1 MEQPV
6 IKEGTLA
13 LIDTFAYLFR
23 SYYMSAKNKPLTN
36 DKGFPTGLL
45 TGLVGMVKKF
55 YKDRKNM
62 PFIVFALESQTKTKR
77 AEKLGEYKQ
86 NRKDAPKEMLLQIPI
101 ALEWLQKMGF
111 TCVEVNGF
119 EADDVIASLATLSP
133 YKTRIYSK
141 DKDFNQLLS
150 DKIALF
156 DGKTEF
162 LAKDCV
168 EKYGILPS
176 QFTDYQGIVGDSSDN
191 YKGVKGIGS
200 KNAKELLQQLGS
212 LEKIYENLDLAKNLL
227 SPKMYQALIQDKGS
241 AFLSKELATLERGCI
256 KEFDF
261 LSCAFPSENPLLK
274 IKDELKEYGF
284 ISTLRDL
291 ENSPTPLIL
300 ENTPLLD
307 SMPILENAPILDSV
321 PILENAPI
329 LDSVPASDNAPKK
342 SRMIVLESAAPL
354 NAFLEKLKNPN
365 ARVFMRLVLNKEK
378 KVLALAFL
386 LQDQGYFLPL
396 EEALFSPFSLE
407 FLENAFSQMLQHAQ
421 IVGHDLK
428 PLLSFLK
435 AKYQVPLEN
444 IRIQDTQIL
453 AFLKNP
459 EKVGFDEVLREY
471 LKEELIP
478 HEKIKDF
485 KAKAEKSEQLNT
497 ELNALKR
504 LCEYFET
511 GGLEE
516 GLLTL
521 ARDIETPF
529 VKVLMDMEFQGFKI
543 DAPYFKRL
551 EQEFKDELKVL
562 ERQILDLIGVD
573 FNLNS
578 PKQLGEVLYEKLGL
592 PKNKSHSTDEKNL
605 LKILDKH
612 PSIALILEYRE
623 LNKLFNTY
631 TTPLLRLKDKDDKI
645 HTTFIQT
652 GTATG
657 RLSSHS
663 PNLQNIPVRSPK
675 GLLIRKGFIASSKEY
690 CLLGVDYSQIELRL
704 LAHFSQDKDLM
715 EAFLKGRDIHLETS
729 KALFGGDLAKEK
741 RSIAKSINFGLVY
754 GMGSKK
760 LSETL
765 NIPLNEAKSYIEA
778 YFKRFPS
785 IKDYLNRMK
794 EEILKTSKAFTLLGR
809 YRVFD
814 FTGAN
819 DYVKGNYLR
828 EGVNAIFQGSAS
840 DLLKLGMLKVSERFK
855 NNPSVRLLLQVH
867 DELIFEIEEKNAPE
881 LQQEIQ
887 RILNDEVY
895 PLRVPLET
903 SAFVANRWNELKG

>member
-1 MEQPV
+1 MEEL
-6 IKEGTLA
+6 KEGTLA

-55 YKDRKNM
+55 YKDKKNM

-111 TCVEVNGF
+111 TCVEVSGF

-227 SPKMYQALIQDKGS
+227 SPKMYQALIQDKAS

-261 LSCAFPSENPLLK
+261 SSCAFPSENPLLK

-307 SMPILENAPILDSV
+307 
-321 PILENAPI
+321 
-329 LDSVPASDNAPKK
+329 NAPKK
-342 SRMIVLESAAPL
+342 SCMIVLESAAPL
-354 NAFLEKLKNPN
+354 SAFLEKLKKTN
-365 ARVFMRLVLNKEK
+365 ARIFMRLVLDKEK

-386 LQDQGYFLPL
+386 LEDQGYFLPL
-396 EEALFSPFSLE
+396 EEVLFSPFSLE
-407 FLENAFSQMLQHAQ
+407 FLQNAFFKMLQHAQ
-421 IVGHDLK
+421 IIGHDLK

-435 AKYQVPLEN
+435 AKYQVSLEN

-459 EKVGFDEVLREY
+459 EKVGFDEVLKEY

-485 KAKAEKSEQLNT
+485 KTKSKAGKLEQLDR

-504 LCEYFET
+504 LCEYFEK

-516 GLLTL
+516 NLLSL
-521 ARDIETPF
+521 AREVETPF
-529 VKVLMDMEFQGFKI
+529 VKVLMGMEFQGFKI

-551 EQEFKDELKVL
+551 EQEFKNELHVL
-562 ERQILDLIGVD
+562 ECQILELIGVD

-578 PKQLGEVLYEKLGL
+578 PKQLSEILYEKLEL
-592 PKNKSHSTDEKNL
+592 PKNKSRSTDEKSL

-729 KALFGGDLAKEK
+729 RALFGEDLAKEK

-819 DYVKGNYLR
+819 DYIKGNYLR

-903 SAFVANRWNELKG
+903 SAFIAKRWNELKG

>member
-1 MEQPV
+1 MMEQPV

-36 DKGFPTGLL
+36 VKGFPTGLL

-111 TCVEVNGF
+111 VCVEISGF

-162 LAKDCV
+162 LVKDCV

-200 KNAKELLQQLGS
+200 KNAKELLQRLGS

-227 SPKMYQALIQDKGS
+227 SPKMYQALIQNKES

-261 LSCAFPSENPLLK
+261 SSCAFPSENPLLK

-300 ENTPLLD
+300 DNTPLL
-307 SMPILENAPILDSV
+307 ENA
-321 PILENAPI
+321 
-329 LDSVPASDNAPKK
+329 PASDNAPKK
-342 SRMIVLESAAPL
+342 SCMIVLENTEPL
-354 NAFLEKLKNPN
+354 SAFLEKLKKTN
-365 ARVFMRLVLNKEK
+365 ARIFMRLVLDKEK

-386 LQDQGYFLPL
+386 YEDQGYFLPL

-407 FLENAFSQMLQHAQ
+407 FLQNAFFKMLQHAQ
-421 IVGHDLK
+421 IIGHDLK
-428 PLLSFLK
+428 PLLSFLE
-435 AKYQVPLEN
+435 AKYQVSLEN

-459 EKVGFDEVLREY
+459 EKVGFDEVLKEY

-485 KAKAEKSEQLNT
+485 KTKSKAEKLERLDR

-504 LCEYFET
+504 LCEHFEK

-516 GLLTL
+516 NLLSL
-521 ARDIETPF
+521 AREVETPF

-551 EQEFKDELKVL
+551 EQEFKNELHVL

-578 PKQLGEVLYEKLGL
+578 PKQLGEIWYEKLKL
-592 PKNKSHSTDEKNL
+592 PKNKSHSTDEKSL

-765 NIPLNEAKSYIEA
+765 NIPLNEAKSYTEA

-814 FTGAN
+814 FNGVN
-819 DYVKGNYLR
+819 DYIKGNYLR

-867 DELIFEIEEKNAPE
+867 DELIFEIEEKNALE

>member
-119 EADDVIASLATLSP
+119 EADDVIATLATLSP

-191 YKGVKGIGS
+191 YKGIKGIGS

-291 ENSPTPLIL
+291 ENSPLIA
-300 ENTPLLD
+300 
-307 SMPILENAPILDSV
+307 ENAPILD
-321 PILENAPI
+321 NA
-329 LDSVPASDNAPKK
+329 SASDNAPKK
-342 SRMIVLESAAPL
+342 SRLIVLENTAPL
-354 NAFLEKLKNPN
+354 SAFLEKLKNSK
-365 ARVFMRLVLNKEK
+365 ARIFARLVLNKEK

-386 LQDQGYFLPL
+386 YEDQGYFLPL

-407 FLENAFSQMLQHAQ
+407 FLQNAFSQILQHAC
-421 IVGHDLK
+421 IIGHDLK

-435 AKYQVPLEN
+435 AKYQVSLEN
-444 IRIQDTQIL
+444 IHIQDTQIL

-459 EKVGFDEVLREY
+459 EKVGFDEVLKVY
-471 LKEELIP
+471 LKEDLIP

-485 KAKAEKSEQLNT
+485 KAKAEKLELLSM

-504 LCEYFET
+504 LCEYFEK

-529 VKVLMDMEFQGFKI
+529 MKVLMGMEFQGFKI

-551 EQEFKDELKVL
+551 EQEFKNELHVL
-562 ERQILDLIGVD
+562 ERQILDLIGMD

-612 PSIALILEYRE
+612 PSIPLILEYRE

-765 NIPLNEAKSYIEA
+765 NIPLSEAKSYIEA

-785 IKDYLNRMK
+785 IKDYLNGMR

-814 FTGAN
+814 FNGVN

-903 SAFVANRWNELKG
+903 SAFIAKRWNELKG

>member
-1 MEQPV
+1 MEEPV

-23 SYYMSAKNKPLTN
+23 SYYMGAKNKPLTN
-36 DKGFPTGLL
+36 VKGFPTGLL

-111 TCVEVNGF
+111 VCVEVSGF

-168 EKYGILPS
+168 EKYGIFPS

-200 KNAKELLQQLGS
+200 KNAKGLLQRLGS
-212 LEKIYENLDLAKNLL
+212 LEKIYENLDLVKNLL
-227 SPKMYQALIQDKGS
+227 SPKMYQALIQDKES
-241 AFLSKELATLERGCI
+241 AFLSKELATLERECI

-300 ENTPLLD
+300 DNAPLLENT
-307 SMPILENAPILDSV
+307 
-321 PILENAPI
+321 
-329 LDSVPASDNAPKK
+329 PASDNAPKK
-342 SRMIVLESAAPL
+342 SRMIVLENLAPL
-354 NAFLEKLKNPN
+354 SMFLEKLKNSN
-365 ARVFMRLVLNKEK
+365 ARIFMRLVLDKEK

-386 LQDQGYFLPL
+386 YENQGYFLPL

-407 FLENAFSQMLQHAQ
+407 FLQNAFFKMLQHAQ
-421 IVGHDLK
+421 IIGHDLK

-459 EKVGFDEVLREY
+459 EKVGFDEVLKQY
-471 LKEELIP
+471 LKEEWIP

-485 KAKAEKSEQLNT
+485 KTKSKMEKLEQLDR

-504 LCEYFET
+504 LCEYFEK

-516 GLLTL
+516 GLLAL
-521 ARDIETPF
+521 AREVETPF
-529 VKVLMDMEFQGFKI
+529 MKVLMGMEFQGFKI
-543 DAPYFKRL
+543 DAPYFKHL
-551 EQEFKDELKVL
+551 EQEFKNELHVL
-562 ERQILDLIGVD
+562 ERQILELIGAD

-578 PKQLGEVLYEKLGL
+578 PKQLSEILYEKLEL
-592 PKNKSHSTDEKNL
+592 PQNKSHSTDEKSL

-715 EAFLKGRDIHLETS
+715 DAFLKGRDIHLETS
-729 KALFGGDLAKEK
+729 KALFGEDLAKEK

-765 NIPLNEAKSYIEA
+765 NIPLNEAKSYTEA
-778 YFKRFPS
+778 YFRRFPS

-814 FTGAN
+814 FAGAN
-819 DYVKGNYLR
+819 DYIKGNYLR

-895 PLRVPLET
+895 SLRVPLET
-903 SAFVANRWNELKG
+903 SAFMAKRWNELKG

>member
-111 TCVEVNGF
+111 TCVEISGF
-119 EADDVIASLATLSP
+119 EADDVIATLATLSP

-200 KNAKELLQQLGS
+200 KNAKELLQRLGS

-227 SPKMYQALIQDKGS
+227 SPKMYQALIQDKAS

-256 KEFDF
+256 QEFDF

-291 ENSPTPLIL
+291 ENSPAPLIL
-300 ENTPLLD
+300 DNAPLLD
-307 SMPILENAPILDSV
+307 NT
-321 PILENAPI
+321 
-329 LDSVPASDNAPKK
+329 PASDSTPKK
-342 SRMIVLESAAPL
+342 SRMIVLENPESL
-354 NAFLEKLKNPN
+354 SAFLEKLEKTN
-365 ARVFMRLVLNKEK
+365 ARIFARLVLNKEK

-386 LQDQGYFLPL
+386 YEDQGYFLPL

-407 FLENAFSQMLQHAQ
+407 FLQNAFSQMLQHAQ
-421 IVGHDLK
+421 IIGHDLK

-435 AKYQVPLEN
+435 AKYQVSLEN

-459 EKVGFDEVLREY
+459 EKVGFDEVLKEY
-471 LKEELIP
+471 LKEDLIP

-485 KAKAEKSEQLNT
+485 KIKSKAEKLEQLDR
-497 ELNALKR
+497 ELHALKR
-504 LCEYFET
+504 LCEYFEK

-516 GLLTL
+516 GLLAL
-521 ARDIETPF
+521 AREVETPF
-529 VKVLMDMEFQGFKI
+529 MKVLMGMEFQGFKI

-551 EQEFKDELKVL
+551 EQEFKNELHVL
-562 ERQILDLIGVD
+562 ECQILELIGVD

-578 PKQLGEVLYEKLGL
+578 PKQLSEILYEKLEL
-592 PKNKSHSTDEKNL
+592 PKNKSHSTDEKSL

-715 EAFLKGRDIHLETS
+715 DAFLKGRDIHLETS

-765 NIPLNEAKSYIEA
+765 NISLNEAKSYIEA

-785 IKDYLNRMK
+785 IKDYLNGMK

-867 DELIFEIEEKNAPE
+867 DELIFEIEEKNALE

-903 SAFVANRWNELKG
+903 SAFMAKRWNELKR

>member
-55 YKDRKNM
+55 YKDKKNM

-111 TCVEVNGF
+111 ACVEVSGF

-200 KNAKELLQQLGS
+200 KNAKELLQRLGS

-227 SPKMYQALIQDKGS
+227 SPKMYQALIQDKES

-261 LSCAFPSENPLLK
+261 SSCTFPSENPLLK

-300 ENTPLLD
+300 DNTPAL
-307 SMPILENAPILDSV
+307 
-321 PILENAPI
+321 
-329 LDSVPASDNAPKK
+329 DNAPKK
-342 SRMIVLESAAPL
+342 SRLIVLENTEPL
-354 NAFLEKLKNPN
+354 SAFLEKLEKTN
-365 ARVFMRLVLNKEK
+365 ARIFMRLVLDKEK

-386 LQDQGYFLPL
+386 YEDQGYFLPL

-407 FLENAFSQMLQHAQ
+407 FLQNAFFKMLQHAQ
-421 IVGHDLK
+421 IIGHDLK

-435 AKYQVPLEN
+435 AKYQVSLEN

-459 EKVGFDEVLREY
+459 EKVGFDEVLKEY
-471 LKEELIP
+471 LKEEWIP

-485 KAKAEKSEQLNT
+485 KTKSKAGKLEQLDM

-504 LCEYFET
+504 LCEYFEK

-516 GLLTL
+516 GLLAL
-521 ARDIETPF
+521 AREVETPF
-529 VKVLMDMEFQGFKI
+529 VKVLMGMEFQGFKI
-543 DAPYFKRL
+543 DAPYFKHL
-551 EQEFKDELKVL
+551 EQEFKNELHVL
-562 ERQILDLIGVD
+562 ECQILELIGAN

-578 PKQLGEVLYEKLGL
+578 PKQLSEILYEKLEL
-592 PKNKSHSTDEKNL
+592 PKNKSRSTDEKSL

-675 GLLIRKGFIASSKEY
+675 GLLIRKGFISSSKEY

-729 KALFGGDLAKEK
+729 KALFGEDLAKEK

-819 DYVKGNYLR
+819 DYIKGNYLR

-867 DELIFEIEEKNAPE
+867 DELIFEIEEKNALE

-903 SAFVANRWNELKG
+903 SAFIAKRWSELKG

>member
-36 DKGFPTGLL
+36 VKGFPTGLL

-111 TCVEVNGF
+111 ICVEVNGF

-191 YKGVKGIGS
+191 YKGIKGIGS
-200 KNAKELLQQLGS
+200 KNAKELLQRLGS

-241 AFLSKELATLERGCI
+241 AFLSKELATLERECI

-261 LSCAFPSENPLLK
+261 SSCAFPSENPLLK

-291 ENSPTPLIL
+291 ENSPTPLIVD
-300 ENTPLLD
+300 NA
-307 SMPILENAPILDSV
+307 PILENAPASDSM
-321 PILENAPI
+321 
-329 LDSVPASDNAPKK
+329 PALDNAPKK
-342 SRMIVLESAAPL
+342 SRLIVLESVAPL
-354 NAFLEKLKNPN
+354 SMFLEKLKNPN
-365 ARVFMRLVLNKEK
+365 ARVFMHLVLDKDK

-396 EEALFSPFSLE
+396 EEALFSPFSVE
-407 FLENAFSQMLQHAQ
+407 FLQNAFSQMLQHAQ

-435 AKYQVPLEN
+435 AKYQVSLEN

-485 KAKAEKSEQLNT
+485 KTTSKAEKLEQLSL

-504 LCEYFET
+504 LCEYFEK

-516 GLLTL
+516 NLLAL
-521 ARDIETPF
+521 AREIETPF
-529 VKVLMDMEFQGFKI
+529 MKVLMGMEFQGFKI

-562 ERQILDLIGVD
+562 ERQILDSIGVD

-578 PKQLGEVLYEKLGL
+578 PKQLSEVLYEKLGL
-592 PKNKSHSTDEKNL
+592 PKNKGYSTDEKNL

-612 PSIALILEYRE
+612 PSIPLILEYRE

-765 NIPLNEAKSYIEA
+765 NISLSEAKSYIEA

-814 FTGAN
+814 FNGVN
-819 DYVKGNYLR
+819 DYIKGNYLR

>member
-1 MEQPV
+1 MEEPV

-111 TCVEVNGF
+111 TCVEVSGF

-200 KNAKELLQQLGS
+200 KNAKELLQRLGS

-227 SPKMYQALIQDKGS
+227 SPKMYQALIQDKES

-291 ENSPTPLIL
+291 ENSPKPLIL
-300 ENTPLLD
+300 ENAPLLDNTPLL
-307 SMPILENAPILDSV
+307 
-321 PILENAPI
+321 
-329 LDSVPASDNAPKK
+329 DNAPKK
-342 SRMIVLESAAPL
+342 SRMIILENTESL
-354 NAFLEKLKNPN
+354 SAFLERLKKTN
-365 ARVFMRLVLNKEK
+365 ARIFMRLVLDKEK

-386 LQDQGYFLPL
+386 LEDQGYFLPL

-407 FLENAFSQMLQHAQ
+407 FLQNAFFKMLQHAQ
-421 IVGHDLK
+421 IIGHDLK

-435 AKYQVPLEN
+435 AKYQVSLED

-459 EKVGFDEVLREY
+459 EKVGFDEVLKQY
-471 LKEELIP
+471 LKEEWIP

-485 KAKAEKSEQLNT
+485 KTKSKAGKLEQLDR

-504 LCEYFET
+504 LCEYFEK

-516 GLLTL
+516 GLLAL
-521 ARDIETPF
+521 AREVETPF
-529 VKVLMDMEFQGFKI
+529 MKVLMGMEFQGFKI
-543 DAPYFKRL
+543 DASYFKRL
-551 EQEFKDELKVL
+551 EQEFKNELHVL
-562 ERQILDLIGVD
+562 ERQILELIGVD

-578 PKQLGEVLYEKLGL
+578 PKQLSEILYEKLEL
-592 PKNKSHSTDEKNL
+592 PKNKSHSTDEKSL

-715 EAFLKGRDIHLETS
+715 DAFLKGRDIHLETS
-729 KALFGGDLAKEK
+729 KALFGEDLAKEK

-819 DYVKGNYLR
+819 DYIKGNYLR

-867 DELIFEIEEKNAPE
+867 DELIFEIEEKNALE

-903 SAFVANRWNELKG
+903 SAFMAKRWNELKG

>member
-1 MEQPV
+1 MEEL
-6 IKEGTLA
+6 KEGTLA

-200 KNAKELLQQLGS
+200 KNAKELLQRLGS

-227 SPKMYQALIQDKGS
+227 SPKMYQALIQDKES

-291 ENSPTPLIL
+291 ENSPLIA
-300 ENTPLLD
+300 
-307 SMPILENAPILDSV
+307 ENAPTLDST
-321 PILENAPI
+321 
-329 LDSVPASDNAPKK
+329 PALDNAPKK
-342 SRMIVLESAAPL
+342 SRLIVLENPAPL
-354 NAFLEKLKNPN
+354 SAFLEKLEKTK
-365 ARVFMRLVLNKEK
+365 ARIFMRLVLDKEK

-386 LQDQGYFLPL
+386 LQEQGYFLPL

-407 FLENAFSQMLQHAQ
+407 FLQNAFSQMLQHAQ
-421 IVGHDLK
+421 IIGHDLK

-435 AKYQVPLEN
+435 SKYQVPLEN

-459 EKVGFDEVLREY
+459 EKVGFDEALKEY
-471 LKEELIP
+471 LKEDLIP

-485 KAKAEKSEQLNT
+485 KTKSKAEKLEQLDR
-497 ELNALKR
+497 ELHALKR
-504 LCEYFET
+504 LCEYFEK

-529 VKVLMDMEFQGFKI
+529 MKVLMGMEFQGFKI

-578 PKQLGEVLYEKLGL
+578 PKQLSEVLYEKLEL
-592 PKNKSHSTDEKNL
+592 PKNKSHSTDEKSL

-612 PSIALILEYRE
+612 PSIPLILEYRE

-729 KALFGGDLAKEK
+729 RALFGGDLAKEK

-819 DYVKGNYLR
+819 DYIKGNYLR

-867 DELIFEIEEKNAPE
+867 DELIFEIEEKNALE

-903 SAFVANRWNELKG
+903 SAFMAKRWNELKD

>member
-200 KNAKELLQQLGS
+200 KNAKELLQRLGS

-227 SPKMYQALIQDKGS
+227 SPKMYQALIHDKES

-300 ENTPLLD
+300 D
-307 SMPILENAPILDSV
+307 NAPTSDSV
-321 PILENAPI
+321 PVL
-329 LDSVPASDNAPKK
+329 DNAPKK
-342 SRMIVLESAAPL
+342 SRMIVLENTELLSM
-354 NAFLEKLKNPN
+354 FLEKLKNPN
-365 ARVFMRLVLNKEK
+365 ARVFARLVLDKEK

-407 FLENAFSQMLQHAQ
+407 FLQNAFSQMLQHAQ

-459 EKVGFDEVLREY
+459 ERVGFDEVLKEY
-471 LKEELIP
+471 LKEDLIP

-485 KAKAEKSEQLNT
+485 KTKAEKLELLSM

-504 LCEYFET
+504 LCEYFEK

-516 GLLTL
+516 NLLAL

-529 VKVLMDMEFQGFKI
+529 MKVLMGMEFQGFKI

-551 EQEFKDELKVL
+551 EQEFKNELHVL

-578 PKQLGEVLYEKLGL
+578 PKQLGEVLYERLEL
-592 PKNKSHSTDEKNL
+592 PKNKSHSTDEKSL

-612 PSIALILEYRE
+612 PSIPLILEYRE

-729 KALFGGDLAKEK
+729 KALFGEDLAKEK

-785 IKDYLNRMK
+785 IKDYLNCTK

-814 FTGAN
+814 FNGVN
-819 DYVKGNYLR
+819 DYIKGNYLR

-887 RILNDEVY
+887 RILNNEVY
-895 PLRVPLET
+895 ALRVPLET

>member
-1 MEQPV
+1 MEEL
-6 IKEGTLA
+6 KEGTLA

-111 TCVEVNGF
+111 VCVEVNGF

-200 KNAKELLQQLGS
+200 KNAKELLQRLGS
-212 LEKIYENLDLAKNLL
+212 LENIYENLDLAKNLL
-227 SPKMYQALIQDKGS
+227 SPKMYQALIQDKAS

-261 LSCAFPSENPLLK
+261 SSCAFPSENPLLK

-291 ENSPTPLIL
+291 ENSPLIL
-300 ENTPLLD
+300 DNTPLL
-307 SMPILENAPILDSV
+307 ENA
-321 PILENAPI
+321 
-329 LDSVPASDNAPKK
+329 PASDNAPKK
-342 SRMIVLESAAPL
+342 SRMIVLENIVLLS
-354 NAFLEKLKNPN
+354 AFLEKLKKTN
-365 ARVFMRLVLNKEK
+365 ARIFMRLVLDKEK

-386 LQDQGYFLPL
+386 YEDQGYFLPL

-407 FLENAFSQMLQHAQ
+407 FLQNAFFKMLQHAQ

-435 AKYQVPLEN
+435 AKYQVSLEN

-459 EKVGFDEVLREY
+459 EKVGFDEVLKQY
-471 LKEELIP
+471 LKEEWIP

-485 KAKAEKSEQLNT
+485 KTKAEKLELLSV

-504 LCEYFET
+504 LCEYFEK

-516 GLLTL
+516 GLLAL
-521 ARDIETPF
+521 AREVETPF
-529 VKVLMDMEFQGFKI
+529 MKVLMGMEFQGFKI

-551 EQEFKDELKVL
+551 EQEFKNELHVL
-562 ERQILDLIGVD
+562 ERQILELIGAD

-578 PKQLGEVLYEKLGL
+578 PKQLGEILYERLEL
-592 PKNKSHSTDEKNL
+592 PKNKSHSTDEKSL

-819 DYVKGNYLR
+819 DYIKGNYLR

-867 DELIFEIEEKNAPE
+867 DELIFEIEEKNALE

-903 SAFVANRWNELKG
+903 SAFVAKRWNELKD

>member
-55 YKDRKNM
+55 YKDKKNM

-86 NRKDAPKEMLLQIPI
+86 NRKEAPKEMLLQIPI

-111 TCVEVNGF
+111 TCVEISGF

-200 KNAKELLQQLGS
+200 KNAKELLQRLGS

-227 SPKMYQALIQDKGS
+227 SPKMYQALIHDKGS
-241 AFLSKELATLERGCI
+241 AFLSKELATLERECI

-300 ENTPLLD
+300 DNAPVLD
-307 SMPILENAPILDSV
+307 SMPILDNTPTL
-321 PILENAPI
+321 
-329 LDSVPASDNAPKK
+329 DNAPKK
-342 SRMIVLESAAPL
+342 SRMIVLENTAPL
-354 NAFLEKLKNPN
+354 SAFLEKLKNPN
-365 ARVFMRLVLNKEK
+365 ARVFVRLVLDKEK

-407 FLENAFSQMLQHAQ
+407 FLENAFSQMLQHAC
-421 IVGHDLK
+421 IIGHDLK

-435 AKYQVPLEN
+435 AKYQVSLEN
-444 IRIQDTQIL
+444 IHIQDTQIL

-459 EKVGFDEVLREY
+459 EKVGFDEVLKEY

-485 KAKAEKSEQLNT
+485 KTKAEKLELLSV

-504 LCEYFET
+504 LCEYFEK

-516 GLLTL
+516 NLLAL
-521 ARDIETPF
+521 AREVETPF
-529 VKVLMDMEFQGFKI
+529 MKVLMDMEFQGFKI

-551 EQEFKDELKVL
+551 EQEFKNELNVL

-578 PKQLGEVLYEKLGL
+578 PKQLSEILYEKLGL

-612 PSIALILEYRE
+612 PSIPLILEYRE

-729 KALFGGDLAKEK
+729 RALFGEDLAKEK

-765 NIPLNEAKSYIEA
+765 NISLNEAKSYIEA

-785 IKDYLNRMK
+785 IKDYLNGMR

-814 FTGAN
+814 FNGVN

-903 SAFVANRWNELKG
+903 SAFVAKRWNELKG

>member
-36 DKGFPTGLL
+36 VKGFPTGLL

-55 YKDRKNM
+55 YKDKKNM

-111 TCVEVNGF
+111 TCVEVSGF

-176 QFTDYQGIVGDSSDN
+176 QFMDYQGIVGDSSDN

-200 KNAKELLQQLGS
+200 KNAKELLQRLGS
-212 LEKIYENLDLAKNLL
+212 LEKIYDNLDLAKNLL
-227 SPKMYQALIQDKGS
+227 SPKMYQALIQDKES

-261 LSCAFPSENPLLK
+261 SSCAFPSENPLLK

-300 ENTPLLD
+300 DNTPLL
-307 SMPILENAPILDSV
+307 
-321 PILENAPI
+321 
-329 LDSVPASDNAPKK
+329 DNAPKK
-342 SRMIVLESAAPL
+342 SRLIVLENTEPL
-354 NAFLEKLKNPN
+354 SAFLEKLKKTN
-365 ARVFMRLVLNKEK
+365 ARIFMRLALDKEK

-386 LQDQGYFLPL
+386 LEDQGYFLPL

-407 FLENAFSQMLQHAQ
+407 FLQNAFSQMLQHAC
-421 IVGHDLK
+421 IIGHDLK

-435 AKYQVPLEN
+435 AKYQVSLED

-459 EKVGFDEVLREY
+459 EKVGFDEVLKEY
-471 LKEELIP
+471 LKEDLIP

-485 KAKAEKSEQLNT
+485 KTKAEKLELLSV

-504 LCEYFET
+504 LCEYFEK

-529 VKVLMDMEFQGFKI
+529 MKVLIGMEFQGFKI
-543 DAPYFKRL
+543 DAPYFKQL
-551 EQEFKDELKVL
+551 EQEFKNELHVL

-578 PKQLGEVLYEKLGL
+578 PKQLSEILYEKLEL
-592 PKNKSHSTDEKNL
+592 PQNKSRSTDEKSL

-715 EAFLKGRDIHLETS
+715 DAFLKGRDIHLETS
-729 KALFGGDLAKEK
+729 KALFGEDLAKEK

-819 DYVKGNYLR
+819 DYIKGNYLR

-867 DELIFEIEEKNAPE
+867 DELIFEIEEKNALE

-903 SAFVANRWNELKG
+903 SAFIAKRWNELKG

>member
-1 MEQPV
+1 MEEPV

-55 YKDRKNM
+55 YKDKKNM

-77 AEKLGEYKQ
+77 TEKLGEYKQ

-111 TCVEVNGF
+111 TCVEVSGF

-200 KNAKELLQQLGS
+200 KNAKELLQRLGS

-227 SPKMYQALIQDKGS
+227 SPKMYQALIQDKES

-261 LSCAFPSENPLLK
+261 SSCTFPSENPLLK

-300 ENTPLLD
+300 DNALL
-307 SMPILENAPILDSV
+307 L
-321 PILENAPI
+321 
-329 LDSVPASDNAPKK
+329 DNAPKK
-342 SRMIVLESAAPL
+342 SRLIVLENTESL
-354 NAFLEKLKNPN
+354 SAFLEKLKNSN
-365 ARVFMRLVLNKEK
+365 ARIFMRLVLDKEK

-386 LQDQGYFLPL
+386 LEDQGYFLPL

-407 FLENAFSQMLQHAQ
+407 FLQNAFSQILQHAH
-421 IVGHDLK
+421 IIGHDLK

-435 AKYQVPLEN
+435 AKYQVSLEN

-459 EKVGFDEVLREY
+459 EKVGLDEALKEY
-471 LKEELIP
+471 LKEELVL
-478 HEKIKDF
+478 HETIKDF
-485 KAKAEKSEQLNT
+485 KTKSKAGKLEQLDR

-504 LCEYFET
+504 LCEYFEKE
-511 GGLEE
+511 GLEE
-516 GLLTL
+516 NLLAL
-521 ARDIETPF
+521 AREVETPF
-529 VKVLMDMEFQGFKI
+529 MKVLMGMEFQGFKI

-551 EQEFKDELKVL
+551 EQEFKNELHVL

-578 PKQLGEVLYEKLGL
+578 PKQLSEILYEKLEL
-592 PKNKSHSTDEKNL
+592 PKNKSRSTDEKSL

-715 EAFLKGRDIHLETS
+715 DAFLKGRDIHLETS
-729 KALFGGDLAKEK
+729 KALFGEDLAKEK

-867 DELIFEIEEKNAPE
+867 DELIFEIEEKNALE

>member
-119 EADDVIASLATLSP
+119 EADDVIATLATLSP

-300 ENTPLLD
+300 D
-307 SMPILENAPILDSV
+307 NAPILDSM
-321 PILENAPI
+321 PT
-329 LDSVPASDNAPKK
+329 SDNAPTK
-342 SRMIVLESAAPL
+342 SSMIVLENAAPL
-354 NAFLEKLKNPN
+354 NMFLERLKKTN
-365 ARVFMRLVLNKEK
+365 ARVFMRLVLDKDK

-407 FLENAFSQMLQHAQ
+407 FLQNAFSQILQHAC
-421 IVGHDLK
+421 IIGHDLK

-435 AKYQVPLEN
+435 AKYQVSLEN

-459 EKVGFDEVLREY
+459 EKVGFDEALKEY
-471 LKEELIP
+471 LKEDLIP

-485 KAKAEKSEQLNT
+485 KTTSKAEKLELLSV

-504 LCEYFET
+504 LCEYFEK

-516 GLLTL
+516 NLLSL
-521 ARDIETPF
+521 AREVETPF
-529 VKVLMDMEFQGFKI
+529 VKVLMGMEFQGFKI
-543 DAPYFKRL
+543 DVPYFKRL
-551 EQEFKDELKVL
+551 EQEFKNELNVL

-592 PKNKSHSTDEKNL
+592 PKNKSHSTDEKSL

-612 PSIALILEYRE
+612 PSIPLILEYRE

-814 FTGAN
+814 FNGVN
-819 DYVKGNYLR
+819 DHIKGNYLR

-867 DELIFEIEEKNAPE
+867 DELIFEVEEKNALE

-887 RILNDEVY
+887 RILNNEVY
-895 PLRVPLET
+895 ALRVPLET

>member
-1 MEQPV
+1 MEEL
-6 IKEGTLA
+6 KEGTLA

-36 DKGFPTGLL
+36 VKGFPTGLL

-77 AEKLGEYKQ
+77 AEKLGQYKQ

-111 TCVEVNGF
+111 TCVEVSGF

-200 KNAKELLQQLGS
+200 KNAKELLQRLGS

-227 SPKMYQALIQDKGS
+227 SPKMYQALIQDKKS

-261 LSCAFPSENPLLK
+261 SSCAFPSENPLLK

-291 ENSPTPLIL
+291 ENSPLIL
-300 ENTPLLD
+300 ENTPLL
-307 SMPILENAPILDSV
+307 ENT
-321 PILENAPI
+321 
-329 LDSVPASDNAPKK
+329 PASDNAPKK
-342 SRMIVLESAAPL
+342 SCMIVLENPESL
-354 NAFLEKLKNPN
+354 SAFLEKLKKTN
-365 ARVFMRLVLNKEK
+365 ARIFMRLVLDKEK

-386 LQDQGYFLPL
+386 FKDQGYFLPL

-407 FLENAFSQMLQHAQ
+407 FLQNAFSQILQHAC
-421 IVGHDLK
+421 IIGHDLK

-435 AKYQVPLEN
+435 AKYQVSLEN

-459 EKVGFDEVLREY
+459 EKVGFDEVLKQY

-478 HEKIKDF
+478 HEKVKDF
-485 KAKAEKSEQLNT
+485 KTKAGKLEQLDR

-504 LCEYFET
+504 LCEYFEK

-516 GLLTL
+516 GLLAL
-521 ARDIETPF
+521 AREVETPF
-529 VKVLMDMEFQGFKI
+529 MKVLMGMEFQGFKI

-551 EQEFKDELKVL
+551 EQEFKNELHVL
-562 ERQILDLIGVD
+562 ECQILELIGVD

-578 PKQLGEVLYEKLGL
+578 PKQLSEILYEKLEL
-592 PKNKSHSTDEKNL
+592 PQNKSHSTDEKSL

-715 EAFLKGRDIHLETS
+715 DAFLKGRDIHLETS

-819 DYVKGNYLR
+819 DYIKGNYLR

-867 DELIFEIEEKNAPE
+867 DELIFEIEEKNALE

-903 SAFVANRWNELKG
+903 SAFVAKRWNELKG

>member
-23 SYYMSAKNKPLTN
+23 SYYMSAKTKPLTN

-227 SPKMYQALIQDKGS
+227 SPKMYQALIQDKAS

-256 KEFDF
+256 QEFDF

-291 ENSPTPLIL
+291 ENSPLIV
-300 ENTPLLD
+300 
-307 SMPILENAPILDSV
+307 ENAPILDS
-321 PILENAPI
+321 APA
-329 LDSVPASDNAPKK
+329 LDSTPKK
-342 SRMIVLESAAPL
+342 SRMIVLENTASFSM
-354 NAFLEKLKNPN
+354 FLEKLKNPD
-365 ARVFMRLVLNKEK
+365 ARVFMRLVLDKDK
-378 KVLALAFL
+378 KILALAFL

-407 FLENAFSQMLQHAQ
+407 FLQNAFSQMLQHAC
-421 IVGHDLK
+421 IIGHDLK

-435 AKYQVPLEN
+435 AKYQVSLEN
-444 IRIQDTQIL
+444 IHIQDTQIL

-459 EKVGFDEVLREY
+459 EKVGFDEVLKEY
-471 LKEELIP
+471 LKEDLIP

-485 KAKAEKSEQLNT
+485 KTTSKAEKSELLSM

-504 LCEYFET
+504 LCEYFEK

-521 ARDIETPF
+521 SKEVETPF
-529 VKVLMDMEFQGFKI
+529 VKVLINMEFQGFKI

-551 EQEFKDELKVL
+551 EQEFKNELSVL

-729 KALFGGDLAKEK
+729 KALFGEDLAKEK

-765 NIPLNEAKSYIEA
+765 NIPLSEAKSYIEA

-785 IKDYLNRMK
+785 IKDYLNGMR

-814 FTGAN
+814 FNGVN

-881 LQQEIQ
+881 LQREIQ

-903 SAFVANRWNELKG
+903 SAFIANRWNELKG

>member
-1 MEQPV
+1 MEEPV

-23 SYYMSAKNKPLTN
+23 SYYMGAKNKPLTN
-36 DKGFPTGLL
+36 VKGFPTGLL

-111 TCVEVNGF
+111 ACVEMSGF

-200 KNAKELLQQLGS
+200 KNAKELLQRLGS

-227 SPKMYQALIQDKGS
+227 SPKMYQALIQDKES

-261 LSCAFPSENPLLK
+261 SSCAFPNENPLLK

-291 ENSPTPLIL
+291 ENSPKPLIL
-300 ENTPLLD
+300 DNAPLLD
-307 SMPILENAPILDSV
+307 NV
-321 PILENAPI
+321 PL
-329 LDSVPASDNAPKK
+329 LDNAPKK
-342 SRMIVLESAAPL
+342 SRMIVLENTAPL
-354 NAFLEKLKNPN
+354 SAFLEKLKKTN
-365 ARVFMRLVLNKEK
+365 ARIFMRLVLDKEK

-386 LQDQGYFLPL
+386 YENQGYFLPL

-407 FLENAFSQMLQHAQ
+407 FLQNAFSQMLQHAQ
-421 IVGHDLK
+421 IIGHDLK

-435 AKYQVPLEN
+435 AKYQVSLEN

-459 EKVGFDEVLREY
+459 EKVGFDEVLKEY
-471 LKEELIP
+471 LKEDLIP

-485 KAKAEKSEQLNT
+485 KTKAEKLELLSV

-504 LCEYFET
+504 LCEYFEK

-516 GLLTL
+516 DLLTL

-529 VKVLMDMEFQGFKI
+529 MKVLMGMEFQGFKI
-543 DAPYFKRL
+543 DVPYFKRL
-551 EQEFKDELKVL
+551 EQEFKNELHVL

-578 PKQLGEVLYEKLGL
+578 PKQLGEILYEKLEL

-612 PSIALILEYRE
+612 PSIPLILEYRE

-765 NIPLNEAKSYIEA
+765 NISLNEAKSYIEA

-785 IKDYLNRMK
+785 IKDYLNGMK

-895 PLRVPLET
+895 ALRVPLET

>member
-1 MEQPV
+1 MEEL
-6 IKEGTLA
+6 KEGTLA

-77 AEKLGEYKQ
+77 SEKLGEYKQ

-111 TCVEVNGF
+111 TCVEVSGF

-200 KNAKELLQQLGS
+200 KNAKELLQRLGS

-227 SPKMYQALIQDKGS
+227 SPKMYQALIQDKES

-261 LSCAFPSENPLLK
+261 SSCAFPSENPLLK

-291 ENSPTPLIL
+291 ENSPLILDNAPLL
-300 ENTPLLD
+300 ENTP
-307 SMPILENAPILDSV
+307 
-321 PILENAPI
+321 
-329 LDSVPASDNAPKK
+329 ASDNTPKK
-342 SRMIVLESAAPL
+342 SRLIVLESAAPL
-354 NAFLEKLKNPN
+354 SAFLEKLEKTN
-365 ARVFMRLVLNKEK
+365 ARIFMRLALDKEK

-386 LQDQGYFLPL
+386 YEDQGYFLPL

-407 FLENAFSQMLQHAQ
+407 FLQNAFFKMLQHAQ

-459 EKVGFDEVLREY
+459 EKVGFDEVLKEY
-471 LKEELIP
+471 LKEELVP

-485 KAKAEKSEQLNT
+485 KTKAEKLEQLDR

-504 LCEYFET
+504 LCEYFEK
-511 GGLEE
+511 GELEE
-516 GLLTL
+516 GLLAL
-521 ARDIETPF
+521 AREIETPF
-529 VKVLMDMEFQGFKI
+529 MKVLIGMEFQGFKI

-551 EQEFKDELKVL
+551 EQEFKNELHVL
-562 ERQILDLIGVD
+562 ERQILELIGVD

-578 PKQLGEVLYEKLGL
+578 PKQLSEVLYEKLEL
-592 PKNKSHSTDEKNL
+592 PKNKSHSTDEKSL

-715 EAFLKGRDIHLETS
+715 DAFLKGRDIHLETS
-729 KALFGGDLAKEK
+729 KALFGEDLAKEK

-765 NIPLNEAKSYIEA
+765 NIPLNEAKSYTEA

-814 FTGAN
+814 FTGVN

-867 DELIFEIEEKNAPE
+867 DELIFEIEEKNALE

>member
-1 MEQPV
+1 MEEPV

-36 DKGFPTGLL
+36 NKGFPTGLL

-55 YKDRKNM
+55 YKDKKNM

-111 TCVEVNGF
+111 TCVEVSGF

-150 DKIALF
+150 DKIVLF

-200 KNAKELLQQLGS
+200 KNAKELLQRLGS

-227 SPKMYQALIQDKGS
+227 SPKMYQALIQDKES

-261 LSCAFPSENPLLK
+261 SSCAFPSENPLLK

-300 ENTPLLD
+300 DNTPLL
-307 SMPILENAPILDSV
+307 ENT
-321 PILENAPI
+321 
-329 LDSVPASDNAPKK
+329 PASENAPKK
-342 SRMIVLESAAPL
+342 SCMIVLENTAPL
-354 NAFLEKLKNPN
+354 SAFLEKIKNSN
-365 ARVFMRLVLNKEK
+365 ARIFARLALDKEK

-386 LQDQGYFLPL
+386 YEDQGYFLPL

-407 FLENAFSQMLQHAQ
+407 FLQNAFSQILQHAC
-421 IVGHDLK
+421 IIGHDLK
-428 PLLSFLK
+428 PLLSFLR
-435 AKYQVPLEN
+435 AKYQVSLEN

-459 EKVGFDEVLREY
+459 EKVGFDEVLKQY
-471 LKEELIP
+471 LKEELIL

-485 KAKAEKSEQLNT
+485 KTKSKAEKSEQLSL

-504 LCEYFET
+504 LCEYFEK

-516 GLLTL
+516 GLLAL
-521 ARDIETPF
+521 AREVETPF
-529 VKVLMDMEFQGFKI
+529 MKVLMGMEFQGFKI

-551 EQEFKDELKVL
+551 EQEFKNELHVL
-562 ERQILDLIGVD
+562 ECQILDLIGVD

-578 PKQLGEVLYEKLGL
+578 PKQLSEILYEKLEL
-592 PKNKSHSTDEKNL
+592 PKNKSHSTDEKSL

-675 GLLIRKGFIASSKEY
+675 GLLIRKGFISSSKEY

-715 EAFLKGRDIHLETS
+715 DAFLKGRDIHLETS
-729 KALFGGDLAKEK
+729 KALFGEDLAKEK

-867 DELIFEIEEKNAPE
+867 DELIFEIEEKNALE

-903 SAFVANRWNELKG
+903 SAFMAKRWNELKG

>member
-23 SYYMSAKNKPLTN
+23 SYYMSAKTKPLTN

-111 TCVEVNGF
+111 TCVEISGF
-119 EADDVIASLATLSP
+119 EADDVIATLATLSP

-227 SPKMYQALIQDKGS
+227 SPKMYQALIQDKES
-241 AFLSKELATLERGCI
+241 AFLSKELATLERECI

-261 LSCAFPSENPLLK
+261 SSCAFPSENPLLK

-291 ENSPTPLIL
+291 ENSPLIV
-300 ENTPLLD
+300 
-307 SMPILENAPILDSV
+307 ENAPILDNAPALDSV
-321 PILENAPI
+321 PILE
-329 LDSVPASDNAPKK
+329 NAPKK
-342 SRMIVLESAAPL
+342 SRMIVLENTAPL
-354 NAFLEKLKNPN
+354 SAFLEKLKNPN
-365 ARVFMRLVLNKEK
+365 ARVFMRLVLDKDK
-378 KVLALAFL
+378 KILALAFL

-407 FLENAFSQMLQHAQ
+407 FLQNAFSQILQHAC
-421 IVGHDLK
+421 IIGHDLK

-435 AKYQVPLEN
+435 AKYQVSLEN

-459 EKVGFDEVLREY
+459 EKVGFDEVLKEY
-471 LKEELIP
+471 LKEDLVS

-485 KAKAEKSEQLNT
+485 KTTSKAEKSELLSM

-504 LCEYFET
+504 LCEYFEK

-529 VKVLMDMEFQGFKI
+529 VKVLMGMEFQGFKI

-551 EQEFKDELKVL
+551 EQEFKNELNIL

-578 PKQLGEVLYEKLGL
+578 PKQLGEILYDKLGL

-612 PSIALILEYRE
+612 PSIPLILEYRE

-729 KALFGGDLAKEK
+729 KALFGEDLAKEK

-765 NIPLNEAKSYIEA
+765 SIPLSEAKSYIEA

-785 IKDYLNRMK
+785 IKDYLNGMR

-814 FTGAN
+814 FNGVN
-819 DYVKGNYLR
+819 DYIKGNYLR

-903 SAFVANRWNELKG
+903 SAFIAKRWNELKG

>member
-1 MEQPV
+1 MEEL
-6 IKEGTLA
+6 KEGTLA

-111 TCVEVNGF
+111 TCVEVSGF

-200 KNAKELLQQLGS
+200 KNAKELLQRLGS

-227 SPKMYQALIQDKGS
+227 SSKMYQALIQDKES

-261 LSCAFPSENPLLK
+261 SSCAFPSENPLLK

-291 ENSPTPLIL
+291 ENSPLILDNTPLL

-307 SMPILENAPILDSV
+307 NAPTL
-321 PILENAPI
+321 
-329 LDSVPASDNAPKK
+329 DNAPKK
-342 SRMIVLESAAPL
+342 SCMIVLENTAPL
-354 NAFLEKLKNPN
+354 SAFLEKLKNSN
-365 ARVFMRLVLNKEK
+365 ARIFMRLVLDKEK

-386 LQDQGYFLPL
+386 YEDQGYFLPL

-407 FLENAFSQMLQHAQ
+407 FLQNAFFKMLQHVQ
-421 IVGHDLK
+421 IIGHDLK

-459 EKVGFDEVLREY
+459 EKVGFDEVLKEY
-471 LKEELIP
+471 LKEELVP

-485 KAKAEKSEQLNT
+485 KTKAEKLEQLDR
-497 ELNALKR
+497 ELNSLKR
-504 LCEYFET
+504 LCEYFEK

-516 GLLTL
+516 GLLAL
-521 ARDIETPF
+521 AREVETPF
-529 VKVLMDMEFQGFKI
+529 MKVLMGMEFQGFKI

-551 EQEFKDELKVL
+551 EQEFKNELHVL

-578 PKQLGEVLYEKLGL
+578 PKQLSEILYEKLEL

-715 EAFLKGRDIHLETS
+715 DAFLKGRDIHLETS
-729 KALFGGDLAKEK
+729 RALFGEDLAKEK

-814 FTGAN
+814 FAGVN

-867 DELIFEIEEKNAPE
+867 DELIFEIEEKNALE

-903 SAFVANRWNELKG
+903 SAFVANRWNELKD

>member
-1 MEQPV
+1 MEEPV

-23 SYYMSAKNKPLTN
+23 SYYMSTKNKPLTN

-55 YKDRKNM
+55 YKDKKNM

-111 TCVEVNGF
+111 TCVEVSGF

-200 KNAKELLQQLGS
+200 KNAKELLQRLGS

-227 SPKMYQALIQDKGS
+227 SPKMYQALIQDKES

-261 LSCAFPSENPLLK
+261 SSCAFPSENPLLK
-274 IKDELKEYGF
+274 IKDGLKEYGF

-291 ENSPTPLIL
+291 ENSPTPLISDNTPLL

-307 SMPILENAPILDSV
+307 
-321 PILENAPI
+321 
-329 LDSVPASDNAPKK
+329 NAPKK
-342 SRMIVLESAAPL
+342 SRLIVLENTELLS
-354 NAFLEKLKNPN
+354 AFLEKLKKTN
-365 ARVFMRLVLNKEK
+365 ARIFMRLVLDKEK

-386 LQDQGYFLPL
+386 LEDQGYFLPL

-407 FLENAFSQMLQHAQ
+407 FLQNAFFKMLQHAQ
-421 IVGHDLK
+421 IIGHDLK

-435 AKYQVPLEN
+435 AKYQVSLEN

-459 EKVGFDEVLREY
+459 EKVGFDEVLKQY
-471 LKEELIP
+471 LKEEWIP

-485 KAKAEKSEQLNT
+485 KTKSKAGKSEQLDR

-504 LCEYFET
+504 LCEYFEK

-516 GLLTL
+516 GLLAL
-521 ARDIETPF
+521 AREVEVPF
-529 VKVLMDMEFQGFKI
+529 MKVLMGMEFQGFKI

-551 EQEFKDELKVL
+551 EQEFKNELHVL
-562 ERQILDLIGVD
+562 ERQILELIGVD

-578 PKQLGEVLYEKLGL
+578 PKQLSEILYEKLEL
-592 PKNKSHSTDEKNL
+592 PKNKSRSTDEKSL

-675 GLLIRKGFIASSKEY
+675 GLLIRKGFISSSKEY

-715 EAFLKGRDIHLETS
+715 DAFLKGRDIHLETS
-729 KALFGGDLAKEK
+729 KALFGEDLAKEK

-765 NIPLNEAKSYIEA
+765 NIPLNEAKSYTEA

-819 DYVKGNYLR
+819 DYIKGNYLR

-867 DELIFEIEEKNAPE
+867 DELIFEIEEKNALE

-903 SAFVANRWNELKG
+903 SAFMAKRWNELKG

>member
-1 MEQPV
+1 MMEQPV

-55 YKDRKNM
+55 YKDKKNM

-111 TCVEVNGF
+111 TCVEISGF
-119 EADDVIASLATLSP
+119 EADDIIASLATLSP

-150 DKIALF
+150 DKITLF

-162 LAKDCV
+162 LVKDCV

-191 YKGVKGIGS
+191 YKGVKGIGN

-227 SPKMYQALIQDKGS
+227 SPKMYQALIQDKES
-241 AFLSKELATLERGCI
+241 AFLSKELATLERECI

-291 ENSPTPLIL
+291 ENSPFIV
-300 ENTPLLD
+300 
-307 SMPILENAPILDSV
+307 ENAPILDSV
-321 PILENAPI
+321 PIL
-329 LDSVPASDNAPKK
+329 DSMPASDNAPKK
-342 SRMIVLESAAPL
+342 SRMIVLENIALLS
-354 NAFLEKLKNPN
+354 AFLEKLKNPN
-365 ARVFMRLVLNKEK
+365 ARVFMRLVLDKEK
-378 KVLALAFL
+378 KILALAFL

-407 FLENAFSQMLQHAQ
+407 FLENAFSQMLQHAC
-421 IVGHDLK
+421 IIGHDLK

-435 AKYQVPLEN
+435 AKYQVSLEN

-471 LKEELIP
+471 LKEELVP

-485 KAKAEKSEQLNT
+485 KTTSKAEKLELLSV

-504 LCEYFET
+504 LCEYFEK

-516 GLLTL
+516 GLLSL

-529 VKVLMDMEFQGFKI
+529 MKVLMGMEFQGFKI

-551 EQEFKDELKVL
+551 EQEFKNELHVL

-578 PKQLGEVLYEKLGL
+578 PKQLSEVLYEKLGL
-592 PKNKSHSTDEKNL
+592 PKNKSHSTDEKSL

-765 NIPLNEAKSYIEA
+765 NISLNEAKSYIET

-785 IKDYLNRMK
+785 IKDYLNGMR

-814 FTGAN
+814 FTGVN
-819 DYVKGNYLR
+819 DYIKGNYLR

-867 DELIFEIEEKNAPE
+867 DELIFEIEEKNALE

>member
-291 ENSPTPLIL
+291 ENSPLIA
-300 ENTPLLD
+300 
-307 SMPILENAPILDSV
+307 ENAPILDSA
-321 PILENAPI
+321 PALE
-329 LDSVPASDNAPKK
+329 NAPKK
-342 SRMIVLESAAPL
+342 SRMIVLENAASFSM
-354 NAFLEKLKNPN
+354 FLEKLKDPN
-365 ARVFMRLVLNKEK
+365 ARVFARLVLNKEK

-396 EEALFSPFSLE
+396 EEALFSPFSLG
-407 FLENAFSQMLQHAQ
+407 FLQNAFSQILQHAC
-421 IVGHDLK
+421 IIGHDLK

-435 AKYQVPLEN
+435 AKYQVSLEN

-459 EKVGFDEVLREY
+459 EKVGFDEVLKEY
-471 LKEELIP
+471 LKEDLIP

-485 KAKAEKSEQLNT
+485 KAKSKAGKLEQLDR
-497 ELNALKR
+497 ELHALKR
-504 LCEYFET
+504 LCEYFEK

-516 GLLTL
+516 GLLAL
-521 ARDIETPF
+521 AREVETPF
-529 VKVLMDMEFQGFKI
+529 MKVLMGMEFQGFKI

-551 EQEFKDELKVL
+551 EQEFKNELHVL

-578 PKQLGEVLYEKLGL
+578 PKQLSEVLYEKLGL
-592 PKNKSHSTDEKNL
+592 PKNKSRSTDEKNL

-785 IKDYLNRMK
+785 IKDYLNCMK

-819 DYVKGNYLR
+819 DYIKGNYLR

>member
-1 MEQPV
+1 MEEPV

-111 TCVEVNGF
+111 TCVEVSGF

-200 KNAKELLQQLGS
+200 KNAKELLQRLGS

-227 SPKMYQALIQDKGS
+227 SPKMYQALIHDKGS

-261 LSCAFPSENPLLK
+261 SSCAFPSENPLLK

-300 ENTPLLD
+300 DNAPLLD
-307 SMPILENAPILDSV
+307 NT
-321 PILENAPI
+321 
-329 LDSVPASDNAPKK
+329 PKK
-342 SRMIVLESAAPL
+342 SRMIVLENTAPL
-354 NAFLEKLKNPN
+354 STFLERLKKTN
-365 ARVFMRLVLNKEK
+365 ARIFMRLVLDKEK

-386 LQDQGYFLPL
+386 LEDQGYFLPL

-407 FLENAFSQMLQHAQ
+407 FLQNAFSKMLQHAQ
-421 IVGHDLK
+421 IIGHDLK

-435 AKYQVPLEN
+435 AKYQVSLEN

-459 EKVGFDEVLREY
+459 EKVGFDEVLKQY
-471 LKEELIP
+471 LKEEWIP

-485 KAKAEKSEQLNT
+485 KTKSKAGKLEQLDR

-504 LCEYFET
+504 LCEYFEK

-516 GLLTL
+516 GLLAL
-521 ARDIETPF
+521 AREVETPLM
-529 VKVLMDMEFQGFKI
+529 KVLMGMEFQGFKI

-551 EQEFKDELKVL
+551 EQEFKNELHVL
-562 ERQILDLIGVD
+562 ERQILELIGVD

-578 PKQLGEVLYEKLGL
+578 PKQLSEILYEKLEL
-592 PKNKSHSTDEKNL
+592 PKNKSRSTDEKSL

-715 EAFLKGRDIHLETS
+715 DAFLKGRDIHLETS
-729 KALFGGDLAKEK
+729 KALFGEDLAKEK

-765 NIPLNEAKSYIEA
+765 NISLNEAKSYIEA

-819 DYVKGNYLR
+819 DYIKGNYLR

-903 SAFVANRWNELKG
+903 SAFIAKRWNELKG

>member
-1 MEQPV
+1 MEEL
-6 IKEGTLA
+6 KEGTLA

-111 TCVEVNGF
+111 TCVEVSGF

-162 LAKDCV
+162 LVKDCV
-168 EKYGILPS
+168 KKYGILPS

-200 KNAKELLQQLGS
+200 KNAKELLQRLGS

-227 SPKMYQALIQDKGS
+227 SPKMYQALIQDKKS

-261 LSCAFPSENPLLK
+261 SSCAFPSENPLLK

-300 ENTPLLD
+300 DNTTLLENT
-307 SMPILENAPILDSV
+307 
-321 PILENAPI
+321 
-329 LDSVPASDNAPKK
+329 PASDNAPKK
-342 SRMIVLESAAPL
+342 SRMIVLENPALLSM
-354 NAFLEKLKNPN
+354 FLEKLEKTN
-365 ARVFMRLVLNKEK
+365 ARVFARLALDKEK

-386 LQDQGYFLPL
+386 YEDQGYFLPL
-396 EEALFSPFSLE
+396 EEVLFSPFSSE
-407 FLENAFSQMLQHAQ
+407 FLQNAFSQILQHAQ

-435 AKYQVPLEN
+435 AKYQVSLEN

-459 EKVGFDEVLREY
+459 EKVGFDEVLKAY

-478 HEKIKDF
+478 HERIKDF
-485 KAKAEKSEQLNT
+485 KTKSKAEKSEQLDM

-504 LCEYFET
+504 LCEYFEK

-516 GLLTL
+516 DLLTL
-521 ARDIETPF
+521 AREVETPF
-529 VKVLMDMEFQGFKI
+529 MKVLMGMEFQGFKI

-551 EQEFKDELKVL
+551 EQEFKNELHVL

-578 PKQLGEVLYEKLGL
+578 PKQLSEVLYEKLEL
-592 PKNKSHSTDEKNL
+592 PQNKSHSTDEKSL

-675 GLLIRKGFIASSKEY
+675 GLLIRKGFISSSKEY

-715 EAFLKGRDIHLETS
+715 DAFLKGRDIHLETS
-729 KALFGGDLAKEK
+729 KALFGEDLAKEK

-765 NIPLNEAKSYIEA
+765 NIPLNEAKSYTEA

-819 DYVKGNYLR
+819 DYIKGNYLR

-903 SAFVANRWNELKG
+903 SAFMAKRWNELKR

>member
-55 YKDRKNM
+55 YKDKKNM

-77 AEKLGEYKQ
+77 SEKLGEYKQ

-111 TCVEVNGF
+111 TCVEVSGF

-176 QFTDYQGIVGDSSDN
+176 QFTDYQGIVGDNSDN

-200 KNAKELLQQLGS
+200 KNAKELLQRLGS

-227 SPKMYQALIQDKGS
+227 SPKMYQALIQDKES

-261 LSCAFPSENPLLK
+261 SSCAFPSENPLLK

-300 ENTPLLD
+300 DNAPLLD
-307 SMPILENAPILDSV
+307 NA
-321 PILENAPI
+321 
-329 LDSVPASDNAPKK
+329 PASDNAPKK

-354 NAFLEKLKNPN
+354 SAFLEKLKKTN
-365 ARVFMRLVLNKEK
+365 ARIFMRLVLDKEK

-386 LQDQGYFLPL
+386 LENQGYFLPL

-407 FLENAFSQMLQHAQ
+407 FLQNAFFKMLQHAQ

-435 AKYQVPLEN
+435 AKYQVSLEN

-459 EKVGFDEVLREY
+459 EKVGFDEVLKEY
-471 LKEELIP
+471 LKEEWIP

-485 KAKAEKSEQLNT
+485 KTKSKMEKLELLSV

-504 LCEYFET
+504 LCEYFEK

-516 GLLTL
+516 GLLAL
-521 ARDIETPF
+521 AREVETPF
-529 VKVLMDMEFQGFKI
+529 MKVLMGMEFQGFKI

-551 EQEFKDELKVL
+551 EQEFKHELHVL
-562 ERQILDLIGVD
+562 EHQILDLIGAD

-578 PKQLGEVLYEKLGL
+578 PKQLSEILYEKLEL
-592 PKNKSHSTDEKNL
+592 PKNKSRSTDEKSL

-675 GLLIRKGFIASSKEY
+675 GLLIRKGFISSSKEY

-715 EAFLKGRDIHLETS
+715 DAFLKGRDIHLETS
-729 KALFGGDLAKEK
+729 KALFGEDLAKEK

-819 DYVKGNYLR
+819 DYIKGNYLR

-867 DELIFEIEEKNAPE
+867 DELIFEIEEKNALE

-903 SAFVANRWNELKG
+903 SAFMAKRWNELKD

>member
-1 MEQPV
+1 MEESV

-111 TCVEVNGF
+111 ACVEVSGF

-168 EKYGILPS
+168 KKYGILPS

-191 YKGVKGIGS
+191 YKGIKGIGS
-200 KNAKELLQQLGS
+200 KNAKELLQRLGS

-227 SPKMYQALIQDKGS
+227 SPKMYQALIQDKES

-261 LSCAFPSENPLLK
+261 SSCAFPSENPLLK

-300 ENTPLLD
+300 DNAPLLDNTPLL
-307 SMPILENAPILDSV
+307 
-321 PILENAPI
+321 
-329 LDSVPASDNAPKK
+329 DNAPKK
-342 SRMIVLESAAPL
+342 SCLIVLENPEPL
-354 NAFLEKLKNPN
+354 SAFLEKLKKTN
-365 ARVFMRLVLNKEK
+365 ARIFARLVLDKEK

-386 LQDQGYFLPL
+386 YEDQGYFLPL
-396 EEALFSPFSLE
+396 EEALFSPFSSE
-407 FLENAFSQMLQHAQ
+407 FLQNAFFKMLQHAQ

-435 AKYQVPLEN
+435 AKYQVSLEN

-459 EKVGFDEVLREY
+459 EKVGFDEVLKEY

-485 KAKAEKSEQLNT
+485 KTKNKAGKLEQLDR

-504 LCEYFET
+504 LCEYFEK

-516 GLLTL
+516 GLLAL
-521 ARDIETPF
+521 AREVETPF
-529 VKVLMDMEFQGFKI
+529 MKVLMGMEFQGFKI

-551 EQEFKDELKVL
+551 EQEFKNELHVL
-562 ERQILDLIGVD
+562 ERQILELIGTD

-578 PKQLGEVLYEKLGL
+578 PKQLSEILYEKLEL
-592 PKNKSHSTDEKNL
+592 PKNKSRSTDEKSL

-715 EAFLKGRDIHLETS
+715 DAFLKGRDIHLETS
-729 KALFGGDLAKEK
+729 KALFGEDLAKEK

-765 NIPLNEAKSYIEA
+765 NIPLSEAKSYIEA

-794 EEILKTSKAFTLLGR
+794 EEILKTSKVFTLLGR

-819 DYVKGNYLR
+819 DYIKGNYLR

-867 DELIFEIEEKNAPE
+867 DELIFEIEEKNALE

-903 SAFVANRWNELKG
+903 SAFIAKRWNELKG

>member
-1 MEQPV
+1 MEEPV

-111 TCVEVNGF
+111 TCVEISGF

-227 SPKMYQALIQDKGS
+227 SPKMYQALIQDKES
-241 AFLSKELATLERGCI
+241 AFLSKELATLERECI

-291 ENSPTPLIL
+291 ENSPLIV
-300 ENTPLLD
+300 
-307 SMPILENAPILDSV
+307 ENAPILDNS
-321 PILENAPI
+321 PI
-329 LDSVPASDNAPKK
+329 LDSMPASDNAPTK
-342 SRMIVLESAAPL
+342 SSMIVLENTAPFS
-354 NAFLEKLKNPN
+354 AFLEKLKDPN
-365 ARVFMRLVLNKEK
+365 ARVFMRLVLDKEK

-386 LQDQGYFLPL
+386 LQDQSYFLPL

-407 FLENAFSQMLQHAQ
+407 FLQNAFSQILQHAC
-421 IVGHDLK
+421 IIGHDLK

-435 AKYQVPLEN
+435 AKYQVSLEN

-459 EKVGFDEVLREY
+459 EKVGFDEVLKEY
-471 LKEELIP
+471 LKEDLIP

-485 KAKAEKSEQLNT
+485 KTKSKVEKLELLSV

-504 LCEYFET
+504 LCEYFEK

-516 GLLTL
+516 GLLIL

-529 VKVLMDMEFQGFKI
+529 MKVLIGMEFQGFKI
-543 DAPYFKRL
+543 DAPYFKCL
-551 EQEFKDELKVL
+551 EQEFKDELNIL

-765 NIPLNEAKSYIEA
+765 NIPLSEAKSYIEA

-785 IKDYLNRMK
+785 IKDYLNGMR

>member
-1 MEQPV
+1 MMEQPV

-77 AEKLGEYKQ
+77 AEKLGGYKQ
-86 NRKDAPKEMLLQIPI
+86 NRKEAPKEMLLQIPI

-111 TCVEVNGF
+111 TCVEVSGF

-168 EKYGILPS
+168 KKYGILPS

-212 LEKIYENLDLAKNLL
+212 LEKIYENLDLVKNLL
-227 SPKMYQALIQDKGS
+227 SPKMYQALIHDKES
-241 AFLSKELATLERGCI
+241 AFLSKELATLERECI

-291 ENSPTPLIL
+291 ENSPAPLIS

-307 SMPILENAPILDSV
+307 NT
-321 PILENAPI
+321 
-329 LDSVPASDNAPKK
+329 PALDNAPKK
-342 SRMIVLESAAPL
+342 SRMIVLENTAPL
-354 NAFLEKLKNPN
+354 SAFLEKLEKTN
-365 ARVFMRLVLNKEK
+365 ARVFMRLVLDKEK

-386 LQDQGYFLPL
+386 LEDQGYFLPL
-396 EEALFSPFSLE
+396 EEALFSPFSSE
-407 FLENAFSQMLQHAQ
+407 FLQNAFSQMLQHAQ
-421 IVGHDLK
+421 IIGHDLK

-435 AKYQVPLEN
+435 AKYQVSLEN

-459 EKVGFDEVLREY
+459 EKVGLDEALKEY
-471 LKEELIP
+471 LKEELVL
-478 HEKIKDF
+478 HETIKDF
-485 KAKAEKSEQLNT
+485 KTKSKAEKLERLGM

-504 LCEYFET
+504 LCAYFEK

-516 GLLTL
+516 GLLAL
-521 ARDIETPF
+521 AREVETPF
-529 VKVLMDMEFQGFKI
+529 VKVLMGMEFQGFKI
-543 DAPYFKRL
+543 DAPYFKHL
-551 EQEFKDELKVL
+551 EQEFKNELHVL

-578 PKQLGEVLYEKLGL
+578 PKQLSEILYEKLEL
-592 PKNKSHSTDEKNL
+592 PKNKNHSTDEKSL

-631 TTPLLRLKDKDDKI
+631 ITPLLRLKDKDDKI

-663 PNLQNIPVRSPK
+663 PNLQNIPVRSSK

-715 EAFLKGRDIHLETS
+715 DAFLKGRDIHLETS
-729 KALFGGDLAKEK
+729 KALFGEELAKEK

-765 NIPLNEAKSYIEA
+765 NIPLNEAKSYTEA

-903 SAFVANRWNELKG
+903 SAFVAKRWNELKG

>member
-1 MEQPV
+1 MEEPV

-111 TCVEVNGF
+111 TCVEVSGF

-200 KNAKELLQQLGS
+200 KNAKELLQRLGS

-227 SPKMYQALIQDKGS
+227 SPKMYQALIQDKES

-300 ENTPLLD
+300 DNTPLL
-307 SMPILENAPILDSV
+307 ENAPL
-321 PILENAPI
+321 L
-329 LDSVPASDNAPKK
+329 DNAPKK
-342 SRMIVLESAAPL
+342 SRLIVLENTEPL
-354 NAFLEKLKNPN
+354 SAFLEKLKNSN
-365 ARVFMRLVLNKEK
+365 ARIFARLVLDKEK

-386 LQDQGYFLPL
+386 YEDQGYFLPL

-407 FLENAFSQMLQHAQ
+407 FLQNAFFKMLQHAQ
-421 IVGHDLK
+421 IIGHDLK

-435 AKYQVPLEN
+435 AKYQVSLEN

-459 EKVGFDEVLREY
+459 EKVGFDEVLKEY

-478 HEKIKDF
+478 HETIKDF
-485 KAKAEKSEQLNT
+485 KTKSRVEKLEQLDM

-504 LCEYFET
+504 LCEYFEK

-516 GLLTL
+516 GLLAL
-521 ARDIETPF
+521 ARGVETPLM
-529 VKVLMDMEFQGFKI
+529 KVLMGMEFQGFKI
-543 DAPYFKRL
+543 DAPYFKCL
-551 EQEFKDELKVL
+551 EQEFKNELHVL

-578 PKQLGEVLYEKLGL
+578 PKQLSEILYEKLEL
-592 PKNKSHSTDEKNL
+592 PQNKSRSTDEKSL

-715 EAFLKGRDIHLETS
+715 DAFLKGRDIHLETS
-729 KALFGGDLAKEK
+729 KALFGEDLAKEK

-819 DYVKGNYLR
+819 DHIKGNYLR

-867 DELIFEIEEKNAPE
+867 DELIFEIEEKNA
-881 LQQEIQ
+881 LKLRQEIQ

-903 SAFVANRWNELKG
+903 SAFVAKRWNELKG

>member
-1 MEQPV
+1 MEEPV
-6 IKEGTLA
+6 IREGTLA

-111 TCVEVNGF
+111 TCVEVSGF

-168 EKYGILPS
+168 KKYGILPS

-200 KNAKELLQQLGS
+200 KNAKELLQRLGS

-261 LSCAFPSENPLLK
+261 SSCAFPSENPLLK

-300 ENTPLLD
+300 DNAPLLENTPLL
-307 SMPILENAPILDSV
+307 
-321 PILENAPI
+321 
-329 LDSVPASDNAPKK
+329 DNAPKK
-342 SRMIVLESAAPL
+342 SRMIVLENTELLS
-354 NAFLEKLKNPN
+354 AFLEKLKKTN
-365 ARVFMRLVLNKEK
+365 ARIFMRLVLDKEK

-386 LQDQGYFLPL
+386 LEDQGYFLPL

-407 FLENAFSQMLQHAQ
+407 FLQNTFSQILQHAC
-421 IVGHDLK
+421 IIGHDLK

-435 AKYQVPLEN
+435 AKYQVSLEN

-459 EKVGFDEVLREY
+459 EKVGFDEVLKAY
-471 LKEELIP
+471 LKEEWIP

-485 KAKAEKSEQLNT
+485 KTKSKAGKLEQLDM

-504 LCEYFET
+504 LCEYFEK

-516 GLLTL
+516 NLLAL
-521 ARDIETPF
+521 AREVETPF
-529 VKVLMDMEFQGFKI
+529 VKVLMGMEFQGFKI

-551 EQEFKDELKVL
+551 EQEFKNELHVL
-562 ERQILDLIGVD
+562 ERQILELIGVD

-578 PKQLGEVLYEKLGL
+578 PKQLSEILYEKLEL
-592 PKNKSHSTDEKNL
+592 PKNKSRSTDEKSL

-704 LAHFSQDKDLM
+704 LAHFSQDRDLM
-715 EAFLKGRDIHLETS
+715 DAFLKGRDIHLETS
-729 KALFGGDLAKEK
+729 KALFGEDLAKEK

-867 DELIFEIEEKNAPE
+867 DELIFEIEEKNALE

>member
-1 MEQPV
+1 MEEPV

-23 SYYMSAKNKPLTN
+23 SYYMSTKNKPLTN

-111 TCVEVNGF
+111 TCVEVSGF

-200 KNAKELLQQLGS
+200 KNAKELLQRLGS

-227 SPKMYQALIQDKGS
+227 SPKMYQALIQDKES

-261 LSCAFPSENPLLK
+261 SSCAFPSENPLLK
-274 IKDELKEYGF
+274 IKDELKKYGF

-300 ENTPLLD
+300 ENAPLLD
-307 SMPILENAPILDSV
+307 NA
-321 PILENAPI
+321 
-329 LDSVPASDNAPKK
+329 PASDNAPKK
-342 SRMIVLESAAPL
+342 SRLIVFENTEPL
-354 NAFLEKLKNPN
+354 SAFLEKLEKTN
-365 ARVFMRLVLNKEK
+365 ARIFMRLVLDKEK

-386 LQDQGYFLPL
+386 LEDQGYFLPL

-407 FLENAFSQMLQHAQ
+407 FLQNAFFKMLQHAC
-421 IVGHDLK
+421 IIGHDLK

-459 EKVGFDEVLREY
+459 EKVGFDEVLKQY
-471 LKEELIP
+471 LKEEWIP

-485 KAKAEKSEQLNT
+485 KTKSKMEKLEQLDR

-504 LCEYFET
+504 LCEYFEK

-516 GLLTL
+516 GLLAL
-521 ARDIETPF
+521 AREVETPF
-529 VKVLMDMEFQGFKI
+529 MKVLMGMEFQGFKI

-551 EQEFKDELKVL
+551 EQEFKNELHVL

-578 PKQLGEVLYEKLGL
+578 PKQLSEILYEKLEL
-592 PKNKSHSTDEKNL
+592 PQNKSHSTDEKNL

-715 EAFLKGRDIHLETS
+715 DAFLKGRDIHLETS
-729 KALFGGDLAKEK
+729 KALFGEDLAKEK

-765 NIPLNEAKSYIEA
+765 NIPLNEAKSYTEA

-814 FTGAN
+814 FTGVN
-819 DYVKGNYLR
+819 DYIKGNYLR

-855 NNPSVRLLLQVH
+855 NNPLVRLLLQVH
-867 DELIFEIEEKNAPE
+867 DELIFEIEEKNALE

-903 SAFVANRWNELKG
+903 SAFIAKRWNELKG

>member
-1 MEQPV
+1 MEEPV

-111 TCVEVNGF
+111 TCVEVSGF

-200 KNAKELLQQLGS
+200 KNAKELLQRLGS

-227 SPKMYQALIQDKGS
+227 SPKMYQALIQDKES

-261 LSCAFPSENPLLK
+261 SSCAFPSENPLLK

-300 ENTPLLD
+300 DNAPASDNT
-307 SMPILENAPILDSV
+307 PILE
-321 PILENAPI
+321 
-329 LDSVPASDNAPKK
+329 NAPKK
-342 SRMIVLESAAPL
+342 SRMIVLENTAPL
-354 NAFLEKLKNPN
+354 SVFLERLKKTK
-365 ARVFMRLVLNKEK
+365 ARIFMRLALDKEK

-386 LQDQGYFLPL
+386 CEDQGYFLPL

-407 FLENAFSQMLQHAQ
+407 FLENAFSQMLQHAC
-421 IVGHDLK
+421 IIGHDLK

-459 EKVGFDEVLREY
+459 EKVGFDEVLKEY

-485 KAKAEKSEQLNT
+485 KTTSKAEKLELLSV

-504 LCEYFET
+504 LCEYFEK

-529 VKVLMDMEFQGFKI
+529 MKVLMGMEFQGFKI
-543 DAPYFKRL
+543 DTPYFKRL
-551 EQEFKDELKVL
+551 EQEFKNELKVL
-562 ERQILDLIGVD
+562 EHQILDLIGVD

-578 PKQLGEVLYEKLGL
+578 PKQLGEVLYEKLEL
-592 PKNKSHSTDEKNL
+592 PKNKSHSTDEKSL

-631 TTPLLRLKDKDDKI
+631 TTPLLRLKDKDDRI

-715 EAFLKGRDIHLETS
+715 DAFLKGRDIHLETS
-729 KALFGGDLAKEK
+729 KALFGEDLAKEK
-741 RSIAKSINFGLVY
+741 RFIAKSINFGLVY

-819 DYVKGNYLR
+819 DYIKGNYLR

-867 DELIFEIEEKNAPE
+867 DELIFEIEEKNALE

-903 SAFVANRWNELKG
+903 SAFMAKRWNELKG

>member
-1 MEQPV
+1 MEEPV

-55 YKDRKNM
+55 YKDKKNM

-111 TCVEVNGF
+111 TCVEVSGF
-119 EADDVIASLATLSP
+119 EADDVIASLAMLSP

-200 KNAKELLQQLGS
+200 KNAKELLQRLGS

-227 SPKMYQALIQDKGS
+227 SPKMYQALIQDKES

-261 LSCAFPSENPLLK
+261 SSCTFPSENPLLK

-300 ENTPLLD
+300 DNAPLLENT
-307 SMPILENAPILDSV
+307 
-321 PILENAPI
+321 
-329 LDSVPASDNAPKK
+329 PASDNAPKK
-342 SRMIVLESAAPL
+342 SRLIVLENTAPL
-354 NAFLEKLKNPN
+354 SAFLEKLKNSN
-365 ARVFMRLVLNKEK
+365 ARIFMRLALDKEK

-386 LQDQGYFLPL
+386 YEDQGYFLPL

-407 FLENAFSQMLQHAQ
+407 FLQNAFSQMLQHAQ
-421 IVGHDLK
+421 IIGHDLK

-435 AKYQVPLEN
+435 AKYQVSLEN

-459 EKVGFDEVLREY
+459 EKVGFDEVLKQY

-485 KAKAEKSEQLNT
+485 KTKSKAGKLEQLDM

-504 LCEYFET
+504 LCEYFEK

-516 GLLTL
+516 GLLVL
-521 ARDIETPF
+521 AREVETPF
-529 VKVLMDMEFQGFKI
+529 MKVLMGMEFQGFKI

-551 EQEFKDELKVL
+551 EQEFKNELHVL
-562 ERQILDLIGVD
+562 ERQILDLIGAD

-578 PKQLGEVLYEKLGL
+578 PKQLSEILYEKLGL
-592 PKNKSHSTDEKNL
+592 PQNKSRSTDEKSL

-715 EAFLKGRDIHLETS
+715 DAFLKGRDIHLETS
-729 KALFGGDLAKEK
+729 KALFGEDLAKEK

-814 FTGAN
+814 FAGVN
-819 DYVKGNYLR
+819 DYIKGNYLR

-867 DELIFEIEEKNAPE
+867 DELIFEIEEKNALE

-903 SAFVANRWNELKG
+903 SAFIAKRWNELKG

>member
-1 MEQPV
+1 MEEL
-6 IKEGTLA
+6 KEGTLA

-36 DKGFPTGLL
+36 VKGFPTGLL

-111 TCVEVNGF
+111 TCVEVSGF

-162 LAKDCV
+162 LVKDCV
-168 EKYGILPS
+168 KKYGILPS

-200 KNAKELLQQLGS
+200 KNAKELLQRLGS

-227 SPKMYQALIQDKGS
+227 SPKMYQALIQDKKS

-261 LSCAFPSENPLLK
+261 SSCAFPSENPLLK

-300 ENTPLLD
+300 DNTTLLENT
-307 SMPILENAPILDSV
+307 
-321 PILENAPI
+321 
-329 LDSVPASDNAPKK
+329 PASDNAPKK
-342 SRMIVLESAAPL
+342 SRMIVLENPALLSM
-354 NAFLEKLKNPN
+354 FLEKLEKTN
-365 ARVFMRLVLNKEK
+365 ARVFARLALDKEK

-386 LQDQGYFLPL
+386 YEDQGYFLPL
-396 EEALFSPFSLE
+396 EEVLFSPFSSE
-407 FLENAFSQMLQHAQ
+407 FLQNAFSQILQHAQ

-435 AKYQVPLEN
+435 AKYQVSLEN

-459 EKVGFDEVLREY
+459 EKVGFDEVLKAY

-478 HEKIKDF
+478 HERIKDF
-485 KAKAEKSEQLNT
+485 KTKSKAEKSEQLDM

-504 LCEYFET
+504 LCEYFEK

-516 GLLTL
+516 DLLTL
-521 ARDIETPF
+521 AREVETPF
-529 VKVLMDMEFQGFKI
+529 MKVLMGMEFQGFKI

-551 EQEFKDELKVL
+551 EQEFKNELHVL

-578 PKQLGEVLYEKLGL
+578 PKQLSEVLYEKLEL
-592 PKNKSHSTDEKNL
+592 PQNKSHSTDEKSL

-715 EAFLKGRDIHLETS
+715 DAFLKGRDIHLETS
-729 KALFGGDLAKEK
+729 KALFGEDLAKEK

-814 FTGAN
+814 FTGVN

-855 NNPSVRLLLQVH
+855 NNLSVRLLLQVH

-903 SAFVANRWNELKG
+903 SAFMAKRWNELKR

>member
-6 IKEGTLA
+6 VKEGTLA

-55 YKDRKNM
+55 YKDKKNM

-101 ALEWLQKMGF
+101 ALEWLKKMGF
-111 TCVEVNGF
+111 VCVEVNGF

-200 KNAKELLQQLGS
+200 KNAKELLQRLGS

-261 LSCAFPSENPLLK
+261 SSCAFPSENPLLK

-300 ENTPLLD
+300 DNTPLLD
-307 SMPILENAPILDSV
+307 NTPASENAL
-321 PILENAPI
+321 
-329 LDSVPASDNAPKK
+329 KK
-342 SRMIVLESAAPL
+342 SRMIVLENTAPL
-354 NAFLEKLKNPN
+354 SAFLEKLKKTN
-365 ARVFMRLVLNKEK
+365 ARIFMRLVLDKEK

-386 LQDQGYFLPL
+386 YEDQGYFLPL

-407 FLENAFSQMLQHAQ
+407 FLQNAFFRMLQHAQ

-435 AKYQVPLEN
+435 AKYQVSLEN

-459 EKVGFDEVLREY
+459 EKVGFDEVLKEY
-471 LKEELIP
+471 LKEEWIP

-485 KAKAEKSEQLNT
+485 KTKSKAGKLEQLDM

-504 LCEYFET
+504 LCEYFEK

-516 GLLTL
+516 GLLAL
-521 ARDIETPF
+521 AREIETPF
-529 VKVLMDMEFQGFKI
+529 MKVLMGMEFQGFKI

-551 EQEFKDELKVL
+551 GQEFKNELHVL
-562 ERQILDLIGVD
+562 ERQILELIGVD

-578 PKQLGEVLYEKLGL
+578 PKQLSEILYEKLEL
-592 PKNKSHSTDEKNL
+592 PQNKSHSTDEKSL

-715 EAFLKGRDIHLETS
+715 DAFLKGRDIHLETS
-729 KALFGGDLAKEK
+729 KALFGEDLAKEK

-778 YFKRFPS
+778 YFKRFPN

-814 FTGAN
+814 FNGAN
-819 DYVKGNYLR
+819 DYIKSNYLR

-867 DELIFEIEEKNAPE
+867 DELIFEIEEKNALE

-903 SAFVANRWNELKG
+903 SAFVAKRWNELKG

>member
-77 AEKLGEYKQ
+77 AEKSGGYKQ

-111 TCVEVNGF
+111 TCVEVSGF

-227 SPKMYQALIQDKGS
+227 SPKMYQALIQDKES

-291 ENSPTPLIL
+291 ENSPTPLIS
-300 ENTPLLD
+300 D
-307 SMPILENAPILDSV
+307 NAPV
-321 PILENAPI
+321 
-329 LDSVPASDNAPKK
+329 SDNAPKK
-342 SRMIVLESAAPL
+342 SRMIVLENTAPL
-354 NAFLEKLKNPN
+354 SAFLEKLENSN
-365 ARVFMRLVLNKEK
+365 ARIFARLVLDKEK

-407 FLENAFSQMLQHAQ
+407 FLQNAFSQMLQHAQ
-421 IVGHDLK
+421 IIGHDLK

-435 AKYQVPLEN
+435 AKYQVSLEN

-459 EKVGFDEVLREY
+459 EKVGLDEALKEY
-471 LKEELIP
+471 LKEELVL
-478 HEKIKDF
+478 HETIKDF
-485 KAKAEKSEQLNT
+485 KTKSKAEKLERLGM

-504 LCEYFET
+504 LCAYFEK

-516 GLLTL
+516 GLLAL
-521 ARDIETPF
+521 AKEVETPF
-529 VKVLMDMEFQGFKI
+529 MKVLMGMEFQGFKI
-543 DAPYFKRL
+543 DAPYFKHL
-551 EQEFKDELKVL
+551 EQEFKNELHVL
-562 ERQILDLIGVD
+562 ERQILELIGVD

-578 PKQLGEVLYEKLGL
+578 PKQLSEILYEKLEL
-592 PKNKSHSTDEKNL
+592 PKNKSHSTDEKSL

-663 PNLQNIPVRSPK
+663 PNLQNIPVRSSK

-765 NIPLNEAKSYIEA
+765 NIPLSEAKSYIEA

-814 FTGAN
+814 FTGVN